1 MMSCTVTPVFEQFA
15 NSYDAATPI
24 QSQVAEHLA
33 QLIVRYHTGVTD
45 MCVVDVGCGTGKLTQ
60 AVLSK
65 FLQNAALASA
75 QLYGVDTAASM
86 LAIWQQRVEHLLSM
100 PLLSM
105 PLSSNPVYSLSS
117 LPISPMTLHS
127 QALCANMTDMAL
139 ANQSADLVM
148 SSFALHWT
156 SPSVIAELGR
166 IVKTKGQLHLAIP
179 VAGSFHQ
186 VSQRF
191 PNLPVFDFLPSH
203 AWLAAIETLRQQR
216 QGTLIYHTEQSFAF
230 SYDNLK
236 SLLKNLKQMGG
247 AVSGKDSIDTA
258 TFRRYLQDQSP
269 IGLDYQLLMIGLQL

>member
-1 MMSCTVTPVFEQFA
+1 MMSSTVTPVFEQFA

-45 MCVVDVGCGTGKLTQ
+45 MCMVDVGCGTGKLTQ
-60 AVLSK
+60 AVMST

-75 QLYGVDTAASM
+75 QLYGIDTAASM
-86 LAIWQQRVEHLLSM
+86 LAIWQQRVEHLLST
-100 PLLSM
+100 
-105 PLSSNPVYSLSS
+105 PLSSTPVSS
-117 LPISPMTLHS
+117 LPKSPMTLHS
-127 QALCANMTDMAL
+127 QALCANMTDTAL

-166 IVKTKGQLHLAIP
+166 IVKSKGQLHLAIP
-179 VAGSFHQ
+179 VAGSFHE
-186 VSQRF
+186 VRQRF
-191 PNLPVFDFLPSH
+191 PKLPVFDFLPSH

-216 QGTLIYHTEQSFAF
+216 KGTVIYHTEQSFNF

-247 AVSGKDSIDTA
+247 AVSGKDSIDMA

>member
-1 MMSCTVTPVFEQFA
+1 MPCTVTPVFEQFA
-15 NSYDAATPI
+15 TSYDAATPI

-33 QLIVRYHTGVTD
+33 QLIVHYHTGVTD
-45 MCVVDVGCGTGKLTQ
+45 ICVVDVGCGTGKLTQ
-60 AVLSK
+60 AVMSK
-65 FLQNAALASA
+65 FLQNAALTSA

-86 LAIWQQRVEHLLSM
+86 LAIWQQRVAH
-100 PLLSM
+100 LLSM
-105 PLSSNPVYSLSS
+105 PLSSTPVS
-117 LPISPMTLHS
+117 SPMTLHS
-127 QALCANMTDMAL
+127 QTLYANMADMAL

-186 VSQRF
+186 VRQRF
-191 PNLPVFDFLPSH
+191 PKLPVFDFLPSH

-216 QGTLIYHTEQSFAF
+216 QGTLMYHTEQSFAF

-247 AVSGKDSIDTA
+247 AVSGKDRIDTA
-258 TFRRYLQDQSP
+258 VFRRYLQDPSP
-269 IGLDYQLLMIGLQL
+269 IGLDYELLMIGLQL

>member
-15 NSYDAATPI
+15 TSYDAATPI

-33 QLIVRYHTGVTD
+33 QLIVRCHTGVTD

-60 AVLSK
+60 AVMSK

-86 LAIWQQRVEHLLSM
+86 LAIWQQRVTH
-100 PLLSM
+100 LLSM
-105 PLSSNPVYSLSS
+105 PLSSTPVSS
-117 LPISPMTLHS
+117 LPTSPMTLHS
-127 QALCANMTDMAL
+127 QALCANMADMAL

-179 VAGSFHQ
+179 VAGSFHE
-186 VSQRF
+186 VRQRF
-191 PNLPVFDFLPSH
+191 PKLPVFDFLPSH

-216 QGTLIYHTEQSFAF
+216 QGTLMYQAEQSFAV

-247 AVSGKDSIDTA
+247 AVSDKDSIDTA

-269 IGLDYQLLMIGLQL
+269 IGLDYELLMIGLQL

>member
-15 NSYDAATPI
+15 TSYDAATPI

-60 AVLSK
+60 AVMSK
-65 FLQNAALASA
+65 FLQNAALASV

-86 LAIWQQRVEHLLSM
+86 LAIWQQRVAHLLST
-100 PLLSM
+100 
-105 PLSSNPVYSLSS
+105 PLSSTPVSS
-117 LPISPMTLHS
+117 LPTSPMTLHS

-179 VAGSFHQ
+179 VAGSFHE
-186 VSQRF
+186 VRQRF
-191 PNLPVFDFLPSH
+191 PKLPVFDFLPSH

-216 QGTLIYHTEQSFAF
+216 QGTLMYHTEQSFAF

-258 TFRRYLQDQSP
+258 TFRRYLQDPSP
-269 IGLDYQLLMIGLQL
+269 IGLDYELLMIGLQL

>member
-1 MMSCTVTPVFEQFA
+1 MMPCTVTPVFEQFA
-15 NSYDAATPI
+15 TSYDAATPI

-45 MCVVDVGCGTGKLTQ
+45 ICVVDVGCGTGKLTQ
-60 AVLSK
+60 AVMSK

-86 LAIWQQRVEHLLSM
+86 LAIWQQRVAHLL
-100 PLLSM
+100 PM
-105 PLSSNPVYSLSS
+105 PLSSTLVSS
-117 LPISPMTLHS
+117 LPTSPMTLHS
-127 QALCANMTDMAL
+127 QALCADMADMAL

-179 VAGSFHQ
+179 VAGSFYE

-191 PNLPVFDFLPSH
+191 PKLPVFDFLPSH
-203 AWLAAIETLRQQR
+203 AWLAAIHTLQQQR
-216 QGTLIYHTEQSFAF
+216 QGTLIYQAEQSFAV

>member
-15 NSYDAATPI
+15 TSYDAATPI

-33 QLIVRYHTGVTD
+33 QLIARYHTGVTE

-60 AVLSK
+60 AVMSK

-86 LAIWQQRVEHLLSM
+86 LAIWQQRVAH
-100 PLLSM
+100 LLSM
-105 PLSSNPVYSLSS
+105 PLSSTPVSS
-117 LPISPMTLHS
+117 LPGPTMTLHS
-127 QALCANMTDMAL
+127 QALCANMADMAL

-191 PNLPVFDFLPSH
+191 PKLPVFDFLPSH

-216 QGTLIYHTEQSFAF
+216 QGTLMYQAEQSFAF

-247 AVSGKDSIDTA
+247 AVSGKDNIDTA

>member
-1 MMSCTVTPVFEQFA
+1 MMPCTVTPVFEQFA
-15 NSYDAATPI
+15 TSYDAATPI

-33 QLIVRYHTGVTD
+33 QLIARYHTGVTD
-45 MCVVDVGCGTGKLTQ
+45 ICVVDVGCGTGKLTE
-60 AVLSK
+60 AVMSK

-100 PLLSM
+100 PL
-105 PLSSNPVYSLSS
+105 SSTPVSS
-117 LPISPMTLHS
+117 LPTSTMTLDS
-127 QALCANMTDMAL
+127 QALCANMADMAL

-166 IVKTKGQLHLAIP
+166 IVKTEGQLHLAIP
-179 VAGSFHQ
+179 VAGSFHE
-186 VSQRF
+186 VRQRF
-191 PNLPVFDFLPSH
+191 PKLPVFDFLPSH

-247 AVSGKDSIDTA
+247 AVSGKDNIDTA

>member
-60 AVLSK
+60 AVMSK

-86 LAIWQQRVEHLLSM
+86 LAIWQQRVAHLL
-100 PLLSM
+100 PM
-105 PLSSNPVYSLSS
+105 PLSSTLVSS
-117 LPISPMTLHS
+117 LPTSPMTLHS
-127 QALCANMTDMAL
+127 QALCADMADMAL

-179 VAGSFHQ
+179 VAGSFYE

-191 PNLPVFDFLPSH
+191 PKLPVFDFLPSH

-216 QGTLIYHTEQSFAF
+216 QGTLMYHTEQSFAA

-247 AVSGKDSIDTA
+247 AVSGKDRIDTA

-269 IGLDYQLLMIGLQL
+269 IRLDYQLLMIGLQL

>member
-1 MMSCTVTPVFEQFA
+1 MMSCTVNPVFEQFA
-15 NSYDAATPI
+15 TSYDAATPI

-33 QLIVRYHTGVTD
+33 QLIVRCHSGVTD

-60 AVLSK
+60 AVMSK

-86 LAIWQQRVEHLLSM
+86 LAIWQQRVAH
-100 PLLSM
+100 LLSM
-105 PLSSNPVYSLSS
+105 PLSSTLVSS
-117 LPISPMTLHS
+117 LPTSPIMLHS
-127 QALCANMTDMAL
+127 QALCANMADMAL

-186 VSQRF
+186 VRQRF
-191 PNLPVFDFLPSH
+191 PKLPVFDFLPSH

-216 QGTLIYHTEQSFAF
+216 QGTLIYQAEQSFAV

-258 TFRRYLQDQSP
+258 TLRRYLQDQSP

>member
-60 AVLSK
+60 AVMSK

-86 LAIWQQRVEHLLSM
+86 LAIWQQRVAHLLST

-105 PLSSNPVYSLSS
+105 PLSSIPVSS
-117 LPISPMTLHS
+117 LPTSPMTLHS
-127 QALCANMTDMAL
+127 QALCANMADMAL

-179 VAGSFHQ
+179 VAGSFHE
-186 VSQRF
+186 VRLRF
-191 PNLPVFDFLPSH
+191 PKLPIFDFLPSH
-203 AWLAAIETLRQQR
+203 AWLAAIETLQQQR

-247 AVSGKDSIDTA
+247 AVSGKDRIDTA
-258 TFRRYLQDQSP
+258 VFRRYLQDPSP
-269 IGLDYQLLMIGLQL
+269 IGLDYELLMIGLQL

>member
-15 NSYDAATPI
+15 TSYDAATPI

-33 QLIVRYHTGVTD
+33 QLIMRYYTGVTD
-45 MCVVDVGCGTGKLTQ
+45 MCVVDVGCGTGKLTE
-60 AVLSK
+60 AVMSK

-86 LAIWQQRVEHLLSM
+86 LTIWQQRVAH
-100 PLLSM
+100 LLSM
-105 PLSSNPVYSLSS
+105 PLSSTPVSS
-117 LPISPMTLHS
+117 LPTSPMMLHS
-127 QALCANMTDMAL
+127 QALCANMTNMAL

-179 VAGSFHQ
+179 VAGSFHE
-186 VSQRF
+186 VRQRF
-191 PNLPVFDFLPSH
+191 PKLPVFDFLPSH

-216 QGTLIYHTEQSFAF
+216 QGTLMYHTQQSFAA

-247 AVSGKDSIDTA
+247 AVSGKDRIDTA
-258 TFRRYLQDQSP
+258 VFRRYLQDPSP
-269 IGLDYQLLMIGLQL
+269 IGLDYELLMIGLQL

>member
-1 MMSCTVTPVFEQFA
+1 MSCTVTPVFEQFA
-15 NSYDAATPI
+15 TSYDAATPI
-24 QSQVAEHLA
+24 QSRVAEHLA

-45 MCVVDVGCGTGKLTQ
+45 MCVVDVGCGTGKLTE
-60 AVLSK
+60 AVMSK

-86 LAIWQQRVEHLLSM
+86 LAIWQQRVAHLLST

-105 PLSSNPVYSLSS
+105 PLSSTSS
-117 LPISPMTLHS
+117 PPTSPMTLHS
-127 QALCANMTDMAL
+127 QALCANMTNMAL

-156 SPSVIAELGR
+156 SQSVIAELGR

-191 PNLPVFDFLPSH
+191 PKLPVFDFLPSH
-203 AWLAAIETLRQQR
+203 AWLAAIETLQQQR

-247 AVSGKDSIDTA
+247 AVSGKDNIDTA

>member
-15 NSYDAATPI
+15 KSYDSATPI
-24 QSQVAEHLA
+24 QSQVAQHLA

-45 MCVVDVGCGTGKLTQ
+45 ICVVDVGCGTGKLTG
-60 AVLSK
+60 AVMSK

-86 LAIWQQRVEHLLSM
+86 LAIWQQRVAHLLST
-100 PLLSM
+100 
-105 PLSSNPVYSLSS
+105 PLSSTPVSS
-117 LPISPMTLHS
+117 LQTSPMTLHS
-127 QALCANMTDMAL
+127 QALCANMADMAL

-191 PNLPVFDFLPSH
+191 PKLPVFDFLPSH
-203 AWLAAIETLRQQR
+203 AWLATIETLRQQR
-216 QGTLIYHTEQSFAF
+216 QGTLIYQAEQSFAV

-258 TFRRYLQDQSP
+258 TLRRYLQDQSP
-269 IGLDYQLLMIGLQL
+269 IGLDYELLMIGLQL

>member
-15 NSYDAATPI
+15 TSYDAATPI

-45 MCVVDVGCGTGKLTQ
+45 MCVVDVGCGTGKLTE
-60 AVLSK
+60 AVMSK

-86 LAIWQQRVEHLLSM
+86 LAIWQQRVAHLLSM
-100 PLLSM
+100 PQ
-105 PLSSNPVYSLSS
+105 SSTPVSS
-117 LPISPMTLHS
+117 LPTSPMMLHS
-127 QALCANMTDMAL
+127 QALCANMTNMAL

-186 VSQRF
+186 VRQRF
-191 PNLPVFDFLPSH
+191 PKLPVFDFLPSH

-216 QGTLIYHTEQSFAF
+216 QGTLMYQAEQSFAA

-247 AVSGKDSIDTA
+247 AVSGKDRIDTA
-258 TFRRYLQDQSP
+258 VFRRYLQDPSP
-269 IGLDYQLLMIGLQL
+269 IGLDYELLMIGLQL

>member
-15 NSYDAATPI
+15 KSYDAATPI
-24 QSQVAEHLA
+24 QSQVAEYLA

-45 MCVVDVGCGTGKLTQ
+45 MCVVDVGCGTGKLTE
-60 AVLSK
+60 AVMSK

-75 QLYGVDTAASM
+75 KLYGVDTAASM
-86 LAIWQQRVEHLLSM
+86 LAIWQQRVAH
-100 PLLSM
+100 LLSM
-105 PLSSNPVYSLSS
+105 PLSSTPVSS
-117 LPISPMTLHS
+117 LPTSPMMLHS
-127 QALCANMTDMAL
+127 QALCANMADMAL

-179 VAGSFHQ
+179 VAGSFRQ
-186 VSQRF
+186 VRQRF
-191 PNLPVFDFLPSH
+191 PKLPVFDFLPSH

-216 QGTLIYHTEQSFAF
+216 QGTLMYQAEQSFAV
-230 SYDNLK
+230 SYDNLR

>member
-15 NSYDAATPI
+15 TSYDAATPI

-33 QLIVRYHTGVTD
+33 QLIVRCHSGVTD
-45 MCVVDVGCGTGKLTQ
+45 MCVVDVGCGTGKLTE
-60 AVLSK
+60 AVMSK

-86 LAIWQQRVEHLLSM
+86 LTIWQQRVAHLLPM
-100 PLLSM
+100 PQ
-105 PLSSNPVYSLSS
+105 SSSPVSS
-117 LPISPMTLHS
+117 LPTSPMTLHS
-127 QALCANMTDMAL
+127 QALCANMTNMAL

-179 VAGSFHQ
+179 VAGSFHE
-186 VSQRF
+186 VRQRF
-191 PNLPVFDFLPSH
+191 PKLPVFDFLPSH
-203 AWLAAIETLRQQR
+203 AWLAAIETLQQQR
-216 QGTLIYHTEQSFAF
+216 QGTLMYHTEQSFAV

-247 AVSGKDSIDTA
+247 AVSGKDRIDTA
-258 TFRRYLQDQSP
+258 VFRRYLQDPSP
-269 IGLDYQLLMIGLQL
+269 IGLDYELLMIGLQL

>member
-24 QSQVAEHLA
+24 QSQAAEHLA
-33 QLIVRYHTGVTD
+33 QLIVRCHSGVTD
-45 MCVVDVGCGTGKLTQ
+45 MCVVDVGCGTGKLTE
-60 AVLSK
+60 AVMSK

-86 LAIWQQRVEHLLSM
+86 LAIWQQRVAHLLSM
-100 PLLSM
+100 PQ
-105 PLSSNPVYSLSS
+105 SSTPVSS
-117 LPISPMTLHS
+117 LPTSPMTLHS
-127 QALCANMTDMAL
+127 QALCANMADMAL

-179 VAGSFHQ
+179 VAGSFHE
-186 VSQRF
+186 VRQRF
-191 PNLPVFDFLPSH
+191 PKLPVFDFLPSH
-203 AWLAAIETLRQQR
+203 AWLAAIETVQQQR
-216 QGTLIYHTEQSFAF
+216 QGTLMYHTEQSFAV

-236 SLLKNLKQMGG
+236 SLLKNLKQMVG

-258 TFRRYLQDQSP
+258 VFRRYLQDQSP
-269 IGLDYQLLMIGLQL
+269 IGLDYELLMIGLQL

>member
-15 NSYDAATPI
+15 TSYDAATPI

-60 AVLSK
+60 AVMSK

-86 LAIWQQRVEHLLSM
+86 LAIWQQRVAH
-100 PLLSM
+100 LLSM
-105 PLSSNPVYSLSS
+105 PLSSTPVSS
-117 LPISPMTLHS
+117 LPKSPMMLHS
-127 QALCANMTDMAL
+127 QALCANMADMAL

-186 VSQRF
+186 VRQRF
-191 PNLPVFDFLPSH
+191 PKLPVFDFLPSH

-216 QGTLIYHTEQSFAF
+216 QGTLMYQAEQSFAF

-258 TFRRYLQDQSP
+258 TLRRYLQDQSP

>member
-1 MMSCTVTPVFEQFA
+1 MMPCTVTPIFEQFA
-15 NSYDAATPI
+15 TSYDAATPI

-33 QLIVRYHTGVTD
+33 QLIARYHTGVTE

-60 AVLSK
+60 AVMSK

-100 PLLSM
+100 PL
-105 PLSSNPVYSLSS
+105 SSTPVSS
-117 LPISPMTLHS
+117 LPTSTMTLDS
-127 QALCANMTDMAL
+127 QALCANMADMAL

-166 IVKTKGQLHLAIP
+166 IVKTEGQLHLAIP
-179 VAGSFHQ
+179 VAGSFHE
-186 VSQRF
+186 VRQRF
-191 PNLPVFDFLPSH
+191 PKLPVFDFLPSH
-203 AWLAAIETLRQQR
+203 AWLAATHNLQQQR
-216 QGTLIYHTEQSFAF
+216 QGTLMYHTEQSFAV

-247 AVSGKDSIDTA
+247 AVSGKDNIDTA

-269 IGLDYQLLMIGLQL
+269 IGLDYELLMIGIQL

>member
-1 MMSCTVTPVFEQFA
+1 MSCTVTPVFEQFA

-45 MCVVDVGCGTGKLTQ
+45 MCVVDVGCGTGKLTE
-60 AVLSK
+60 AVMSK

-179 VAGSFHQ
+179 VAGSFHE
-186 VSQRF
+186 VRQRF
-191 PNLPVFDFLPSH
+191 PKLPVFDFLPSH

-216 QGTLIYHTEQSFAF
+216 QGTLMYHTEQSFAF
-230 SYDNLK
+230 PYDNLR
-236 SLLKNLKQMGG
+236 SLLKSLKQMGG

-258 TFRRYLQDQSP
+258 TFRHYLQDQSP

>member
-1 MMSCTVTPVFEQFA
+1 MMSCTVTPVFGKFA
-15 NSYDAATPI
+15 TSYDAATPI

-60 AVLSK
+60 AVISK
-65 FLQNAALASA
+65 FLQKAALASA

-100 PLLSM
+100 PL
-105 PLSSNPVYSLSS
+105 SSTPVSS
-117 LPISPMTLHS
+117 LPTSTMTLDS
-127 QALCANMTDMAL
+127 QALCANMADMAL

-179 VAGSFHQ
+179 VAGSFYE
-186 VSQRF
+186 VRQRF
-191 PNLPVFDFLPSH
+191 PKLPVFDFLPSH
-203 AWLAAIETLRQQR
+203 AWLATIETLRQQR

-247 AVSGKDSIDTA
+247 AVSGKDNIDTA

-269 IGLDYQLLMIGLQL
+269 IGLDYELLMVGLQL

>member
-60 AVLSK
+60 AVMSK

-86 LAIWQQRVEHLLSM
+86 LAIWQQRVEHLLST
-100 PLLSM
+100 
-105 PLSSNPVYSLSS
+105 PLSSTPVSS
-117 LPISPMTLHS
+117 LPNSPMTLHS
-127 QALCANMTDMAL
+127 QALCANMANMAL

-186 VSQRF
+186 VRQRF
-191 PNLPVFDFLPSH
+191 PKLPVFDFLPSQ
-203 AWLAAIETLRQQR
+203 AWLAAIETLQQQR

-258 TFRRYLQDQSP
+258 VFRRYLQDQSP

>member
-15 NSYDAATPI
+15 TSYDAATPI

-60 AVLSK
+60 AVMST

-86 LAIWQQRVEHLLSM
+86 LAIWQQRVAHLL
-100 PLLSM
+100 PM
-105 PLSSNPVYSLSS
+105 PLSSTPVSS
-117 LPISPMTLHS
+117 LPASPMMLHS
-127 QALCANMTDMAL
+127 QALCANMADMAL

-179 VAGSFHQ
+179 VAGSFHE
-186 VSQRF
+186 VRQRF
-191 PNLPVFDFLPSH
+191 PKLPVFDFLPSQ

-216 QGTLIYHTEQSFAF
+216 QGTLMYHTEQSFAV

>member
-15 NSYDAATPI
+15 TSYDAATPI

-33 QLIVRYHTGVTD
+33 QLIARYHTGVTD
-45 MCVVDVGCGTGKLTQ
+45 MCVVDVGCGTGKLTE
-60 AVLSK
+60 AVMSK

-86 LAIWQQRVEHLLSM
+86 LTIWQQRVAH
-100 PLLSM
+100 LLSM
-105 PLSSNPVYSLSS
+105 PLSSNPVSS
-117 LPISPMTLHS
+117 LPKSPMMLRS
-127 QALCANMTDMAL
+127 QALCANMADMAL

-179 VAGSFHQ
+179 VAGSFHE
-186 VSQRF
+186 VRQRF
-191 PNLPVFDFLPSH
+191 PKLPVFDFLPSH
-203 AWLAAIETLRQQR
+203 AWLVAIETLRQQR
-216 QGTLIYHTEQSFAF
+216 QGTLMYHTEQSFAF

-247 AVSGKDSIDTA
+247 AVSGKDSIDT
-258 TFRRYLQDQSP
+258 TIFRRYLQDQSP
-269 IGLDYQLLMIGLQL
+269 IGLDYQVLMIGLQL

>member
-15 NSYDAATPI
+15 TSYDAATPI

-33 QLIVRYHTGVTD
+33 QLIVRCHSGLTD
-45 MCVVDVGCGTGKLTQ
+45 MCVVDVGCGTGKLTE
-60 AVLSK
+60 AVMSK
-65 FLQNAALASA
+65 FLQNPALASA

-86 LAIWQQRVEHLLSM
+86 LAIWQQRVAHLLST
-100 PLLSM
+100 
-105 PLSSNPVYSLSS
+105 PLSSTPVSS
-117 LPISPMTLHS
+117 PPTSPMMLHS
-127 QALCANMTDMAL
+127 QALCANMADMAL

-179 VAGSFHQ
+179 VAGSFHE
-186 VSQRF
+186 VRQRF
-191 PNLPVFDFLPSH
+191 PKLPVFDFLPSH

-216 QGTLIYHTEQSFAF
+216 QGTLMYQAEQSFAF

-258 TFRRYLQDQSP
+258 TLRRYLQDQSP

>member
-15 NSYDAATPI
+15 TSYDAATPI

-60 AVLSK
+60 AVMSK

-86 LAIWQQRVEHLLSM
+86 LAIWQQRVAHLL
-100 PLLSM
+100 PM
-105 PLSSNPVYSLSS
+105 PLSSTLVSS
-117 LPISPMTLHS
+117 LPTSPMTLHS
-127 QALCANMTDMAL
+127 QALCADMADMAL

-179 VAGSFHQ
+179 VAGSFYE
-186 VSQRF
+186 VRLRF
-191 PNLPVFDFLPSH
+191 PKLPIFDFLPSH
-203 AWLAAIETLRQQR
+203 AWLAAIETLQQQR

-247 AVSGKDSIDTA
+247 AVSGKNSIDTA

-269 IGLDYQLLMIGLQL
+269 IGLDYELLMIGIQL

>member
-15 NSYDAATPI
+15 TSYDAATPI

-60 AVLSK
+60 AVMSK

-86 LAIWQQRVEHLLSM
+86 LAIWQQRVAH
-100 PLLSM
+100 LLSM
-105 PLSSNPVYSLSS
+105 PLSSTSS
-117 LPISPMTLHS
+117 SPTSPMTLHS
-127 QALCANMTDMAL
+127 QALCANMADMAL

-179 VAGSFHQ
+179 VAGSFYE
-186 VSQRF
+186 VRQRF
-191 PNLPVFDFLPSH
+191 PKLPVFDFLPSH
-203 AWLAAIETLRQQR
+203 AWLAAIHTLQQQR
-216 QGTLIYHTEQSFAF
+216 QGTLMYHTEQAFAV

>member
-45 MCVVDVGCGTGKLTQ
+45 MCLVDVGCGTGKLTQ
-60 AVLSK
+60 AVMSK
-65 FLQNAALASA
+65 FLQNAAIASV

-86 LAIWQQRVEHLLSM
+86 LAIWQQRVAH
-100 PLLSM
+100 LLSM
-105 PLSSNPVYSLSS
+105 PLSSTPVSS
-117 LPISPMTLHS
+117 LPTSPMMLHS
-127 QALCANMTDMAL
+127 QALCANMADMAL

-156 SPSVIAELGR
+156 STSVIAELGR

-179 VAGSFHQ
+179 VAGSFHE
-186 VSQRF
+186 VRQRF
-191 PNLPVFDFLPSH
+191 PKLPVFDFLPSH
-203 AWLAAIETLRQQR
+203 AWLVAIETLRQQR
-216 QGTLIYHTEQSFAF
+216 QGTLMYHTEQSFAF

-247 AVSGKDSIDTA
+247 AVSGKDSIDT
-258 TFRRYLQDQSP
+258 TIFRRYLQDQSP
-269 IGLDYQLLMIGLQL
+269 IGLDYQVLMIGLQL

>member
-1 MMSCTVTPVFEQFA
+1 MMSCTVTPVFGKFA

-60 AVLSK
+60 AVMSK
-65 FLQNAALASA
+65 FLQKAALASA

-100 PLLSM
+100 PL
-105 PLSSNPVYSLSS
+105 SSTPVSS
-117 LPISPMTLHS
+117 LPTSTMTLDS
-127 QALCANMTDMAL
+127 QALCANMADMAL

-186 VSQRF
+186 VRQRF
-191 PNLPVFDFLPSH
+191 PKLPVFDFLPSH

-216 QGTLIYHTEQSFAF
+216 QGTLMYQAEQSFAV

-247 AVSGKDSIDTA
+247 AVSDKDSIDTA

-269 IGLDYQLLMIGLQL
+269 IGLDYELLMIGLQL

>member
-15 NSYDAATPI
+15 TSYDAATPI

-45 MCVVDVGCGTGKLTQ
+45 ICVVDVGCGTGKLTQ
-60 AVLSK
+60 AVMSK

-86 LAIWQQRVEHLLSM
+86 LAIWQQRVAH
-100 PLLSM
+100 LLSM
-105 PLSSNPVYSLSS
+105 PLSSTPVSS
-117 LPISPMTLHS
+117 LPTSTMTLDS
-127 QALCANMTDMAL
+127 QTLCANMTNMAL

-179 VAGSFHQ
+179 VAGSFHE

-191 PNLPVFDFLPSH
+191 PKLPVFDFLPSH
-203 AWLAAIETLRQQR
+203 AWLAAIHTLQQQR
-216 QGTLIYHTEQSFAF
+216 QGTLMYHTEQAFAV

>member
-1 MMSCTVTPVFEQFA
+1 
-15 NSYDAATPI
+15 
-24 QSQVAEHLA
+24 VAEHLA

-45 MCVVDVGCGTGKLTQ
+45 MCVVDVGCGTGKLTE
-60 AVLSK
+60 AVMSK

-179 VAGSFHQ
+179 VAGSFHE
-186 VSQRF
+186 VRQRF
-191 PNLPVFDFLPSH
+191 PKLPVFDFLPSH

-216 QGTLIYHTEQSFAF
+216 QGTLMYHTEQSFAF
-230 SYDNLK
+230 PYDNLR
-236 SLLKNLKQMGG
+236 SLLKSLKQMGG

-258 TFRRYLQDQSP
+258 TFRHYLQDQSP

>member
-15 NSYDAATPI
+15 TSYDAATPI

-33 QLIVRYHTGVTD
+33 QLIARCHTGVTD
-45 MCVVDVGCGTGKLTQ
+45 MCVVDVGCGTGKLTG
-60 AVLSK
+60 AVMSK

-100 PLLSM
+100 PL
-105 PLSSNPVYSLSS
+105 SSTPVSS
-117 LPISPMTLHS
+117 LPTSTMTLDS
-127 QALCANMTDMAL
+127 QALCANMADMAL

-191 PNLPVFDFLPSH
+191 PKLPVFDFLPSH

-216 QGTLIYHTEQSFAF
+216 QGTLMYQAEQSFAV

-269 IGLDYQLLMIGLQL
+269 IRLDYQLLMIGLQL

>member
-45 MCVVDVGCGTGKLTQ
+45 MCLVDVGCGTGKLTQ
-60 AVLSK
+60 AVMSK

-86 LAIWQQRVEHLLSM
+86 LAIWQQRVAHLLPM
-100 PLLSM
+100 PQ
-105 PLSSNPVYSLSS
+105 SSSPVSS
-117 LPISPMTLHS
+117 LPTSPMTLHS
-127 QALCANMTDMAL
+127 QALCANMTNMAL

-156 SPSVIAELGR
+156 SPNVIAELGR

-191 PNLPVFDFLPSH
+191 PKLPVFDFLPSH

-258 TFRRYLQDQSP
+258 TLRRYLQDQSP

>member
-1 MMSCTVTPVFEQFA
+1 MMSSTVTPVFEQFA
-15 NSYDAATPI
+15 TSYDAATPI

-60 AVLSK
+60 AVMST

-86 LAIWQQRVEHLLSM
+86 LAIWQQRVAH
-100 PLLSM
+100 LLSM
-105 PLSSNPVYSLSS
+105 PLSSTPVSS
-117 LPISPMTLHS
+117 LPASPMMLHS
-127 QALCANMTDMAL
+127 QALCANMADMAL

-148 SSFALHWT
+148 SSFALHWA

-191 PNLPVFDFLPSH
+191 PKLPVFDFLPSH

-216 QGTLIYHTEQSFAF
+216 QGTLMYQAEQSFAA

-247 AVSGKDSIDTA
+247 AVSGKDNIDTA

-269 IGLDYQLLMIGLQL
+269 IGLDYELLMIGIQL

>member
-15 NSYDAATPI
+15 TSYDAATPI

-45 MCVVDVGCGTGKLTQ
+45 MCVVDVGCGTGKLTE
-60 AVLSK
+60 AVMSK

-100 PLLSM
+100 PL
-105 PLSSNPVYSLSS
+105 SSTPVSS
-117 LPISPMTLHS
+117 LPTPTMTLHS
-127 QALCANMTDMAL
+127 QALCANMTNMAL

-186 VSQRF
+186 VRQRF
-191 PNLPVFDFLPSH
+191 PKLPVFDFLPSH

-216 QGTLIYHTEQSFAF
+216 QGTLMYHTEQSFAF

-269 IGLDYQLLMIGLQL
+269 IGLDYELLMIGLQL

>member
-60 AVLSK
+60 AVMSK

-86 LAIWQQRVEHLLSM
+86 LAIWQQRVAH
-100 PLLSM
+100 LLSM
-105 PLSSNPVYSLSS
+105 PLSSTSS
-117 LPISPMTLHS
+117 SPTSPMTLHS
-127 QALCANMTDMAL
+127 QALCANMADMAL

-179 VAGSFHQ
+179 VAGSFHE
-186 VSQRF
+186 VRLRF
-191 PNLPVFDFLPSH
+191 PKLPVFDFLPSH

-216 QGTLIYHTEQSFAF
+216 QGTLIYQAEQSFAF